1 MIWISRQ
8 AWKCRLSS
16 YQMDKLLLAIR
27 KRGSWT
33 RIGPSLANGFG
44 GVLGQRSI
52 MEEDYWCYISHYSS
66 QYQAKNIFFRICS
79 WTLEV
84 QHKATEL
91 DSRFICRIGNGA
103 STSFWFDKWLPDD
116 FLAAHFPQIFTIS
129 LGKKALIG
137 SREGRIRFNLR
148 LRCIVKDEE
157 IEEWDELFHRLSSI
171 HLSPSPDAWLWKFD
185 NKGTFNTNS
194 LSMKEPPTPHLYESI
209 YWNFYQRK
217 VKSFYRNSAKRP

>member
-1 MIWISRQ
+1 MIWNSRQ

-44 GVLGQRSI
+44 AVLGQRSI

-66 QYQAKNIFFRICS
+66 QYQAKNIFFSICS

-91 DSRFICRIGNGA
+91 DSRFVCRIGNGA

-137 SREGRIRFNLR
+137 SREGRIRFNF
-148 LRCIVKDEE
+148 
-157 IEEWDELFHRLSSI
+157 WDL
-171 HLSPSPDAWLWKFD
+171 DALWKMRKLRNEMSFFTD
-185 NKGTFNTNS
+185 YLPFTFLHLQTLGCGSLITKVLSTQILFRWRSPLLLIFMNPYIETFTNE
-194 LSMKEPPTPHLYESI
+194 K
-209 YWNFYQRK
+209 
-217 VKSFYRNSAKRP
+217 